1 MRLNAIIGVL
11 LITLGLGALVFQGVN
26 YTTRET
32 IIDIGP
38 IEATADRQRR
48 LPLPPLV
55 GVAAVALGAILLIGG
70 RRKRV

>member
-1 MRLNAIIGVL
+1 MRPNAIIGVL

-38 IEATADRQRR
+38 IEATADRERR
-48 LPLPPLV
+48 LPLPPIL
-55 GVAAVALGAILLIGG
+55 GVAAVALGAILLVSGL
-70 RRKRV
+70 RKRA